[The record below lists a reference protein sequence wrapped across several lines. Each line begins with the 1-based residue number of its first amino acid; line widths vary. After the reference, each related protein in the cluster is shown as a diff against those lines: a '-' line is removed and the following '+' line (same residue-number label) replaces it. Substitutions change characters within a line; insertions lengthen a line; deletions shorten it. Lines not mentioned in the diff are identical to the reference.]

1 MPHIRFYT
9 AGESHGQKLVG
20 ILEGLPANVPISIE
34 AINHQLWRRQQG
46 YGRGRRMKIES
57 DTVQVV
63 SGMRFGKTLG
73 SPISVEIENKDWK
86 NWQEKMAIEG
96 SGEKIKRVTIPRPG
110 HVDFAGAV
118 KYGQEDIRNVLERAS
133 ARETAMRVALGSFAR
148 QFLEQ
153 LGIIIA
159 SHVIQLQ
166 DVAGAVSFVDGF
178 PEILE
183 TFPPE
188 QINTL
193 ADASPVRCLDEAA
206 ARGMMERIDTAKT
219 DRDTV
224 GGIFE
229 VIAFNVPIGLGSH
242 VHWDR
247 RLDTRIAATMMSIQ
261 AIKGV
266 EIGEGFGGAARPGSE
281 VHDEI
286 FYDAD
291 AEGYYRKSNHA
302 GGIEGG
308 ISNGMP
314 IVVRAAMKPIST
326 LMQPLN
332 SVDMPTKQAAKAHI
346 ERSDVC
352 ALPAAGIVGEAMLAL
367 VIADALL
374 EKFGG
379 DSLREVMER
388 FREWT
393 KK

>member
-1 MPHIRFYT
+1 MPYLRFYT

-20 ILEGLPANVPISIE
+20 ILEGLPADIPIAVE
-34 AINHQLWRRQQG
+34 AINHQLRRRQQG

-57 DTVQVV
+57 DRVNVL

-86 NWQEKMAIEG
+86 NWREKMAVQD

-153 LGIIIA
+153 LGILIA

-166 DVAGAVSFVDGF
+166 DIAAPITFVSGYPD
-178 PEILE
+178 ILQS
-183 TFPPE
+183 FPPE
-188 QINTL
+188 QINAL

-219 DRDTV
+219 ERDTV

-229 VIAFNVPIGLGSH
+229 VIAFNVPVGLGSH

-247 RLDTRIAATMMSIQ
+247 RLDTRIAAAMMSIQ

-266 EIGEGFGGAARPGSE
+266 EIGSGFGGATRRGSE

-286 FYDAD
+286 FYDAE
-291 AEGYYRKSNHA
+291 AEQYFRKSNHA

-367 VIADALL
+367 VIADAVL

-379 DSLREVMER
+379 DSLKEVMER
-388 FREWT
+388 YLAWG